1 MLYHLLYSL
10 SDSISFLNVTR
21 YITFRVMVA
30 LLSALFIS
38 FVLSPWFIRK
48 LKKKQI
54 GQQVRDLGP
63 QSHLTKAGTPTMGGG
78 LILLALLLP
87 VLLWTDLNNA
97 YFWYTF
103 IITASFGLIGYW
115 DDNLKITRR
124 DTRGLSGKRKLWLQF
139 LISALVCSHHY
150 FYTLETTELVVPFFK
165 NLTLD
170 IGPLYILFGMLVIVG
185 TSHSVNLTDGLD
197 GLAIGPVMTSA
208 FCFVVLAYVTGNYVI
223 AEYLNYH
230 FIKGSGELA
239 IFAAAII
246 GAGLGFLWYN
256 TYPAQVFMGDI
267 GSLSLGGAL
276 GALAFLTKHELL
288 MLIIGGLFVV
298 EALSVIAQVMSFKL
312 TGRRVLRMAPIHH
325 HFELRGWPEPRIIV
339 RFWIISIILAL
350 IALLSLKLR

>member
-1 MLYHLLYSL
+1 MLYHLLYRWA
-10 SDSISFLNVTR
+10 DSISFLNVTR
-21 YITFRVMVA
+21 YITFRIMVA

-38 FVLSPWFIRK
+38 FVLSPWFIKK

-54 GQQVRDLGP
+54 GQQVRALGP
-63 QSHLTKAGTPTMGGG
+63 PSHLSKAGTPTMGGG

-87 VLLWTDLNNA
+87 ALLWTDLTNP
-97 YFWYTF
+97 YFWYIF
-103 IITASFGLIGYW
+103 IITAAFGMIGYW
-115 DDNLKITRR
+115 DDNLKIAQKNPQGM
-124 DTRGLSGKRKLWLQF
+124 RGKHKLILQF
-139 LISALVCSHHY
+139 IISVLVCAHHY
-150 FYTLETTELVVPFFK
+150 FYTLETTELVFPFFK

-170 IGPLYILFGMLVIVG
+170 IGPLYILFGAFVIVG
-185 TSHSVNLTDGLD
+185 TSQAVNLTDGLD

-208 FCFVVLAYVTGNYVI
+208 FCFVVLAYVTGHYVI

-239 IFAAAII
+239 IFAATII

-276 GALAFLTKHELL
+276 GTLALLTKHELL
-288 MLIIGGLFVV
+288 LVIIGGLFVV
-298 EALSVIAQVMSFKL
+298 EALSVIAQVTSFKL
-312 TGRRVLRMAPIHH
+312 TGRRVLKMAPIHH

-350 IALLSLKLR
+350 VALLSLKLR

>member
-1 MLYHLLYSL
+1 MLYHLLFRL
-10 SDSISFLNVTR
+10 ADSISLFNVTR
-21 YITFRVMVA
+21 YITFRIMVA
-30 LLSALFIS
+30 LLSALLIS
-38 FVLSPWFIRK
+38 FLFSPWFIKK
-48 LKKKQI
+48 LKKRQI

-87 VLLWTDLNNA
+87 ALLWTDLTNA

-103 IITASFGLIGYW
+103 VITATFGMIGYW
-115 DDNLKITRR
+115 DDNLKISQKNTQGM
-124 DTRGLSGKRKLWLQF
+124 RGKHKLILQF
-139 LISALVCSHHY
+139 AISLLVCAHHY
-150 FYTLETTELVVPFFK
+150 FYTLESTALVFPFFK

-170 IGPLYILFGMLVIVG
+170 IGPLYILFGAFVIVG

-208 FCFVVLAYVTGNYVI
+208 FCFVVLAYVTGHYVI

-239 IFAAAII
+239 IFAATII

-276 GALAFLTKHELL
+276 GTLALLTKHELL
-288 MLIIGGLFVV
+288 MIIIGGLFVV
-298 EALSVIAQVMSFKL
+298 EALSVIAQVTSFKL
-312 TGRRVLRMAPIHH
+312 TGRRVLKMAPIHH

>member
-1 MLYHLLYSL
+1 MLYHLLYRL
-10 SDSISFLNVTR
+10 ADDISFLNVTR
-21 YITFRVMVA
+21 YITFRTMMA

-38 FVLSPWFIRK
+38 FVLSPWFIKK

-54 GQQVRDLGP
+54 GQQVRELGP

-87 VLLWTDLNNA
+87 ALLWTDLTNT

-103 IITASFGLIGYW
+103 VITAAFGIIGYW
-115 DDNLKITRR
+115 DDNLKIAQKNPQGM
-124 DTRGLSGKRKLWLQF
+124 RGKHKLILQF
-139 LISALVCSHHY
+139 IISLLVCSHHY
-150 FYTLETTELVVPFFK
+150 FYTLTSTALVFPFFK

-170 IGPLYILFGMLVIVG
+170 IGPLYILFGAFVIVG

-208 FCFVVLAYVTGNYVI
+208 FCFAVLAYVTGHYVI

-267 GSLSLGGAL
+267 GSLSLGGTLGTLAL
-276 GALAFLTKHELL
+276 LTKHELL
-288 MLIIGGLFVV
+288 MIIIGGLFVV
-298 EALSVIAQVMSFKL
+298 EALSVIAQVTSFKL
-312 TGRRVLRMAPIHH
+312 TGRRVLKMAPIHH

-350 IALLSLKLR
+350 VALLSLKLR

>member
-1 MLYHLLYSL
+1 MLYHLLYRWA
-10 SDSISFLNVTR
+10 DSISLLNVTR
-21 YITFRVMVA
+21 YITFRIMIA

-38 FVLSPWFIRK
+38 FVLSPWFIKK

-54 GQQVRDLGP
+54 GQQVRELGP

-78 LILLALLLP
+78 LILFALLLP
-87 VLLWTDLNNA
+87 ALLWTDLTNI

-103 IITASFGLIGYW
+103 VITAAFGMIGYW
-115 DDNLKITRR
+115 DDNLKIAQKNPQGM
-124 DTRGLSGKRKLWLQF
+124 RGKHKLILQF
-139 LISALVCSHHY
+139 IISLLVCAHHY
-150 FYTLETTELVVPFFK
+150 FYTLDSTALVFPFFK

-170 IGPLYILFGMLVIVG
+170 LGPLYILFGAFVIVG

-208 FCFVVLAYVTGNYVI
+208 FCFVVLAYVTGHYVI

-239 IFAAAII
+239 IFAATII

-276 GALAFLTKHELL
+276 GTLALLTKHELL
-288 MLIIGGLFVV
+288 MIIIGGLFVV
-298 EALSVIAQVMSFKL
+298 EALSVIAQVASFKF
-312 TGRRVLRMAPIHH
+312 TGRRVLKMAPIHH

-350 IALLSLKLR
+350 VALLSLKLR

>member
-1 MLYHLLYSL
+1 MLYHLLYRL

-21 YITFRVMVA
+21 YITFRIMVA

-38 FVLSPWFIRK
+38 FVLSPWFIKK

-54 GQQVRDLGP
+54 GQQVRELGP

-78 LILLALLLP
+78 LILFALLLP
-87 VLLWTDLNNA
+87 ALLWTDLTNA

-103 IITASFGLIGYW
+103 IITAAFGMIGYW
-115 DDNLKITRR
+115 DDNLKITQKNSQGM
-124 DTRGLSGKRKLWLQF
+124 RGKHKLILQF
-139 LISALVCSHHY
+139 IISLLVCAHHY
-150 FYTLETTELVVPFFK
+150 FYTLETTALVFPFFK
-165 NLTLD
+165 NMTFD
-170 IGPLYILFGMLVIVG
+170 IGPLYILFGAFVIVG
-185 TSHSVNLTDGLD
+185 TSHAVNLTDGLD

-208 FCFVVLAYVTGNYVI
+208 FCFVVLAYVTGHYVI

-239 IFAAAII
+239 IFAATII

-276 GALAFLTKHELL
+276 GTLAFLTKHELL
-288 MLIIGGLFVV
+288 MVIIGGLFVV
-298 EALSVIAQVMSFKL
+298 EALSVIAQVTSFKL
-312 TGRRVLRMAPIHH
+312 TGRRVLKMAPIHH

-350 IALLSLKLR
+350 VALLSLKLR

>member
-1 MLYHLLYSL
+1 MFYHLLYRL
-10 SDSISFLNVTR
+10 SDSLSLLNVTR
-21 YITFRVMVA
+21 YITFRIMVA

-38 FVLSPWFIRK
+38 LVLSPWFIKK
-48 LKKKQI
+48 LKKRQI
-54 GQQVRDLGP
+54 GQQVREIGP

-87 VLLWTDLNNA
+87 TLLWTDLFNP

-103 IITASFGLIGYW
+103 IITATFGLIGYW
-115 DDNLKITRR
+115 DDSLKITHKNSQ
-124 DTRGLSGKRKLWLQF
+124 GLSGKRKLIMQF
-139 LISALVCSHHY
+139 IISVLVCTHHY
-150 FYTLETTELVVPFFK
+150 FYTLETSELVFPFFK

-170 IGPLYILFGMLVIVG
+170 IGPLYILLGAFVIVG
-185 TSHSVNLTDGLD
+185 TSHAVNLTDGLD

-208 FCFVVLAYVTGNYVI
+208 FCFVVLAYVTGHYVI
-223 AEYLNYH
+223 ADYLNYH
-230 FIKGSGELA
+230 FIRGSGELA
-239 IFAAAII
+239 IFAATII

-288 MLIIGGLFVV
+288 MVIIGGLFVV
-298 EALSVIAQVMSFKL
+298 ETLSVIAQVTSFKL
-312 TGRRVLRMAPIHH
+312 TGRRVLKMAPIHH

-350 IALLSLKLR
+350 VALLSLKLR

>member
-1 MLYHLLYSL
+1 MFYYLLYRL
-10 SDSISFLNVTR
+10 ADSISFLNVTR
-21 YITFRVMVA
+21 YITFRIMVA

-38 FVLSPWFIRK
+38 FVLSPWFIKK
-48 LKKKQI
+48 LKKRQI

-87 VLLWTDLNNA
+87 ALLWTDLSNA
-97 YFWYTF
+97 YFWYIF
-103 IITASFGLIGYW
+103 VITAAFGMIGYW
-115 DDNLKITRR
+115 DDHLKIAKKNPQGM
-124 DTRGLSGKRKLWLQF
+124 RGKHKLIVQF
-139 LISALVCSHHY
+139 IISLLVCAHHY
-150 FYTLETTELVVPFFK
+150 FFTLETTELVFPFFK

-170 IGPLYILFGMLVIVG
+170 IGPFYILFGAFVIVG

-208 FCFVVLAYVTGNYVI
+208 FCFVVLAYVTGHYVI

-239 IFAAAII
+239 IFAATII

-276 GALAFLTKHELL
+276 GTLAFLTKHELL
-288 MLIIGGLFVV
+288 MIIIGGLFVV
-298 EALSVIAQVMSFKL
+298 EALSVIAQVVSFKL
-312 TGRRVLRMAPIHH
+312 TGRRVLKMAPIHH